1 MNKKRTLSFVFILL
15 SFAGFSQG
23 PAEATTQLKPDIKKS
38 YLDSI
43 KSTFVHNS
51 ELRCV
56 DSLWMKELAN
66 QGLFEGMQEDLLT
79 VNPDEEVPY
88 ALSTELLKERLAK
101 MDAKSPF
108 NIEYTKSL
116 ENVIKSY
123 LKNRPRAY
131 ERLMAISEYYFPMFE
146 EHLAKYNVPIE
157 IKYLAIVESA
167 LNPRARSRV
176 GAGGLWQF
184 MYGTG
189 KQYGLEVNSYVDE
202 RNDPLKATEAACQYL
217 SSLYNIFGDW
227 DLVLASYNSG
237 PGNVTKAIRRSGE
250 YRNYWNIRKHLPL
263 ETQGYVPA
271 FLATM
276 YIYEYQKEH
285 GIKPRKAP
293 LTYFETDTIMV
304 KRQMSFR
311 QIAQL
316 LDVPVQQL
324 QFLNPIYKLD
334 VIPYTAEKPHYLRL
348 PKDKIALFTSNEKAI
363 YAYID
368 YQESKR
374 ERPNFNLNPIV
385 ERRDSTAVAYQTTYK
400 KKKSVSTKI
409 YKVKRGDS
417 LGEIAEKHDVSVAE
431 LKKWNK
437 VKGNNIVPGQK
448 LKIVKDVMI
457 TVPVKEAIAIK
468 EPKVKDTKDAKDTVA
483 AATALADN
491 TKPAA
496 DPAATEENA
505 LVDTKAT
512 VASHA
517 RKPKDIN
524 FEEERMYIVQKGD
537 SLFSIAKKHPGVT
550 VENLKTWNQIQ
561 GESIQ
566 PGMKLKVVTTSGGG
580 TTTN

>member
-1 MNKKRTLSFVFILL
+1 MHKKRTLSFVFALL
-15 SFAGFSQG
+15 SFAGFAQESSADLQS
-23 PAEATTQLKPDIKKS
+23 KPEIKLS

-43 KSTFVHNS
+43 KASFVRNS
-51 ELRCV
+51 ELHCV

-66 QGLFEGMQEDLLT
+66 QDLFEGMQEDLAR
-79 VNPDEEVPY
+79 VNPDVEVSY
-88 ALSTELLKERLAK
+88 NLSTELLKERLAK

-108 NIEYTKSL
+108 NIEYTQGL

-167 LNPRARSRV
+167 LNPRAKSRV

-202 RNDPLKATEAACQYL
+202 RSDPLKATEAACQYL

-237 PGNVTKAIRRSGE
+237 PGNVTKAIRRSGQ
-250 YRNYWNIRKHLPL
+250 YRNYWNIRKHLPQ

-285 GIKPRKAP
+285 GIKPKKAP

-304 KRQMSFR
+304 KRQMSFK

-334 VIPYTAEKPHYLRL
+334 VIPYVADKPHFLRL
-348 PKDKIALFTSNEKAI
+348 PKDKIALFTSNERAI
-363 YAYID
+363 YAYVD
-368 YQESKR
+368 HEDSKR
-374 ERPNFNLNPIV
+374 ERPNYRLNPIV
-385 ERRDSTAVAYQTTYK
+385 ERKDSTAIAYQTTYK
-400 KKKSVSTKI
+400 KKKSTATKS
-409 YKVKRGDS
+409 YTVKRGDN
-417 LGEIAEKHDVSVAE
+417 LGEIADKYGVTVAE
-431 LKKWNK
+431 IKKWNK
-437 VKGNNIVPGQK
+437 VKGNNIMPGQR
-448 LKIVKDVMI
+448 LKIQKDVMVS
-457 TVPVKEAIAIK
+457 VPVKEAIA
-468 EPKVKDTKDAKDTVA
+468 VKDTKTKDHKDVKESVTTVVA
-483 AATALADN
+483 
-491 TKPAA
+491 
-496 DPAATEENA
+496 ENA
-505 LVDTKAT
+505 KNPENSVDTTVPVETKTAVAT
-512 VASHA
+512 KET
-517 RKPKDIN
+517 RKRDIN

-550 VENLKTWNQIQ
+550 VENLKTWNEIQ

-566 PGMKLKVVTTSGGG
+566 PGMKLKVATDNAASA
-580 TTTN
+580 N